1 MLYICTF
8 AVPIHIHTSMQKSS
22 GWSSHLHGK
31 NSGDSS
37 HLHAKNSGDSSHLHS
52 SQELKG
58 FVCTQLLLH
67 NQFQEITSP
76 SATISRQLNKQLKKG
91 RLRHTFGNKA
101 SLRLSSAKFLSAKA
115 SALS

>member
-37 HLHAKNSGDSSHLHS
+37 HLHAKNSGESSHLHGINSGES
-52 SQELKG
+52 SH
-58 FVCTQLLLH
+58 C
-67 NQFQEITSP
+67 
-76 SATISRQLNKQLKKG
+76 NKI
-91 RLRHTFGNKA
+91 A
-101 SLRLSSAKFLSAKA
+101 MII
-115 SALS
+115 